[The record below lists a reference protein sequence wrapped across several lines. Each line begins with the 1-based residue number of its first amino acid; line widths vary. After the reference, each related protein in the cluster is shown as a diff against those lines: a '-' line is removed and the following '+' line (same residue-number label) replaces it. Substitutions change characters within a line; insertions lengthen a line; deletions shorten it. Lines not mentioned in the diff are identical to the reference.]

1 MVCEVAERHKAE
13 FDPELLKHYEQ
24 AGVQYAV
31 CGGGPAPTTSSTLLP
46 LWRPNRVAARTSS
59 NLSSSFHCWSRLA
72 SKGCSVI

>member
-31 CGGGPAPTTSSTLLP
+31 CGGWPRPLRLLCCRYGVQTEWP
-46 LWRPNRVAARTSS
+46 RAHQA
-59 NLSSSFHCWSRLA
+59 
-72 SKGCSVI
+72 I